1 MPKDPRVR
9 GLDVGMFSENA
20 APIGQDR
27 RPHACWRVTRRARQ
41 YSRCRA
47 AAIPT

>member
-9 GLDVGMFSENA
+9 GRDVGMLSENA

-27 RPHACWRVTRRARQ
+27 PAHGC
-41 YSRCRA
+41 
-47 AAIPT
+47 